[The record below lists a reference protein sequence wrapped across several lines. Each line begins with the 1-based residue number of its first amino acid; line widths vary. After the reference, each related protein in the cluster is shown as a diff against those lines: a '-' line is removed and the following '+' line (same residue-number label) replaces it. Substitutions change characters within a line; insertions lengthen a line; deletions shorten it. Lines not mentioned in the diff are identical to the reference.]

1 MEDIEDL
8 LAGSGGG
15 VAPGFRL
22 PVAAA
27 VGVNTKQQRKK
38 ITQSIPKITSNV
50 PGTQV
55 RVCIYIY
62 EFVSYGF
69 IKFFS
74 LPLFADCI
82 SLLQTIYIKTFGCS
96 HNQVIFVC
104 PSFFPGI

>member
-15 VAPGFRL
+15 VAPGFRF

-62 EFVSYGF
+62 
-69 IKFFS
+69 
-74 LPLFADCI
+74 
-82 SLLQTIYIKTFGCS
+82 IYM
-96 HNQVIFVC
+96 
-104 PSFFPGI
+104 

>member
-62 EFVSYGF
+62 MNSFLMGSY
-69 IKFFS
+69 I
-74 LPLFADCI
+74 
-82 SLLQTIYIKTFGCS
+82 
-96 HNQVIFVC
+96 
-104 PSFFPGI
+104 FFPSLCLLIV

>member
-62 EFVSYGF
+62 
-69 IKFFS
+69 I
-74 LPLFADCI
+74 
-82 SLLQTIYIKTFGCS
+82 
-96 HNQVIFVC
+96 
-104 PSFFPGI
+104 